1 MCYFQ
6 TTAKILMF
14 TFISQVVLGAIG
26 LQKSLKLVLV
36 PWMKT
41 MGITPLNSK
50 IPPII
55 LHSGHWEVYTV
66 SPGEILW

>member
-36 PWMKT
+36 PGMKT
-41 MGITPLNSK
+41 MGRIITPLNSK
-50 IPPII
+50 NPPII
-55 LHSGHWEVYTV
+55 LHSGH
-66 SPGEILW
+66 